1 MSWQMTV
8 AATYLR
14 LSRRPGYATA
24 ANAAARLAAPKGS
37 SSPPRTL
44 LRRCGVSKSSIAGS
58 DVYLVTPKTGQPV
71 HPDVSLI
78 YLHGGAYVSEIQR
91 QHWNLIADLAERVAV
106 KVFVPIYG
114 LAPNHHVDEA
124 LELMGKLMT
133 RSAECGDT
141 YLVGDSAGGGLA
153 MAATRCWLDAGERP
167 PIGLTLIA
175 PWLDVTLSNPDIGA
189 VERSDP
195 WLTRLGLRICG
206 KSWAGSV
213 PLEDFRVSPIHAEVD
228 DFPPIDL
235 YVGNRDITVAD
246 CRLLRSRVPAGRL
259 RYHEEAGAVHVYALL
274 PVPEGRAARTQL
286 ITHINSLVRP

>member
-1 MSWQMTV
+1 MSWQMTL

-14 LSRRPGYATA
+14 LRRRPAYASA
-24 ANAAARLAAPKGS
+24 RRAAARLAAPKEDS
-37 SSPPRTL
+37 RPPRAL
-44 LRRCGVSKSSIAGS
+44 SRRCDVSRSRIAGA
-58 DVYLVTPKTGQPV
+58 DLYVVTPRSGHPV
-71 HPDVSLI
+71 HEHVSLI
-78 YLHGGAYVSEIQR
+78 YLHGGAYVGEIQK
-91 QHWNLIADLAERVAV
+91 QHWSLIADLVEGAAV
-106 KVFVPIYG
+106 KVVVPIYG
-114 LAPNHHVDEA
+114 LAPDHHVDEA
-124 LELMGKLMT
+124 LDLMSELMT
-133 RSAECGDT
+133 RCAATGST

-246 CRLLRSRVPAGRL
+246 CRRLRDLLPPGRL
-259 RYHEEAGAVHVYALL
+259 HYHEQPGAVHVYALL